1 MVGNPRIQQMVSIEN
16 QSSGHRYAFV
26 ALLLGNIA
34 LAAGPFLVRH
44 SGVGPVAAG
53 FWRMALALP
62 FLFLIARLVGQPV
75 HWPRKGIVIAIAW
88 AAFFF
93 AADLAAWHAGILLT
107 KLGNATLFGN
117 ISSFLFAAW
126 GLWLVRKWPSWIQ
139 ATALA
144 LAAIGCSL
152 LMVGSAIL
160 SAAHLRGDL
169 LAALAGLLYTGYLI
183 FVERTRTELAP
194 LPLLF
199 FASLFGAI
207 MLLPAAAIA
216 GERIIPADWT
226 ALFALALC
234 SQVIGQGLLVF
245 ALGHIP
251 PLVIGIAMLTQPA
264 LSALLGY
271 VYYRE
276 SMTALDWV
284 GAMPIVAA
292 LILVRLRVAPRRA
305 SEAA

>member
-1 MVGNPRIQQMVSIEN
+1 
-16 QSSGHRYAFV
+16 
-26 ALLLGNIA
+26 
-34 LAAGPFLVRH
+34 
-44 SGVGPVAAG
+44 
-53 FWRMALALP
+53 MALALP
-62 FLFLIARLVGQPV
+62 FLFLIAAMVRQPV
-75 HWPRKGIVIAIAW
+75 RWPRAALIGAILL
-88 AAFFF
+88 AALFF

-144 LAAIGCSL
+144 LAAIGCGL

-160 SAAHLRGDL
+160 STAHLRGDL
-169 LAALAGLLYTGYLI
+169 LAAFAGLLYTGYLI

-199 FASLFGAI
+199 FASLFGAA
-207 MLLPAAAIA
+207 MLLPAAVIA
-216 GERIIPADWT
+216 GERIIPADWS

-234 SQVIGQGLLVF
+234 SQVIGQGLLVY

-251 PLVIGIAMLTQPA
+251 PLVVGIAMLTQPA
-264 LSALLGY
+264 LSALLGWL
-271 VYYRE
+271 YYRE
-276 SMTALDWV
+276 SLTLLDWV
-284 GAMPIVAA
+284 GAVLIVAA
-292 LILVRLRVAPRRA
+292 LILVRLRVAPRQA